1 MLEPERRCSKSS
13 GCLLV
18 DQAAAVVYCTVMG
31 TKKTSTAKKPKTTAA
46 SPAKSNP
53 AKKSSVKASVTSL
66 VASAT
71 AVPKPLKLTGRGRT
85 VSSKTVYQGNVFWVT
100 RDEVEEPGGVKAT
113 RDVIRHNGSVV
124 VLAVDTETNPKD
136 PGILLIRQ
144 YRHAAVKLMLELPA
158 GRIEPGEKLIPAAR
172 RELIEETGYRA
183 KRWSHHCNYY
193 ASPGFLTETMTILL
207 AEGLSQGEAA
217 PEDDEKIELHMTP
230 LSEVLRLIRAGK
242 IEDGK
247 TLIGVLLYDDLWR
260 SKSAQG

>member
-1 MLEPERRCSKSS
+1 
-13 GCLLV
+13 
-18 DQAAAVVYCTVMG
+18 MG
-31 TKKTSTAKKPKTTAA
+31 TKKTSTEKKPRAA
-46 SPAKSNP
+46 APSPAKSS
-53 AKKSSVKASVTSL
+53 ASKKSPAAAISSL
-66 VASAT
+66 QSAAAVA
-71 AVPKPLKLTGRGRT
+71 PKPVKLTGRGKT
-85 VSSKTVYQGNVFWVT
+85 VSSKTVFQGNVFWVT

-144 YRHAAVKLMLELPA
+144 YRHAAGKLMLELPA
-158 GRIEPGEKLIPAAR
+158 GRIEPGEKVIPAGK

-183 KRWSHHCNYY
+183 RRWSHHCNYY

-207 AEGLSQGEAA
+207 AEGLTQGEAA
-217 PEDDEKIELHMTP
+217 PEEDEKIELHMTP

-247 TLIGVLLYDDLWR
+247 TLIGVLIYDDLWR
-260 SKSAQG
+260 SRAEQR

>member
-1 MLEPERRCSKSS
+1 MLERGRRCSKSS
-13 GCLLV
+13 GSLLV
-18 DQAAAVVYCTVMG
+18 DRARRVVYCTVMG
-31 TKKTSTAKKPKTTAA
+31 TKKTSTAKKTKSPSPPPAN
-46 SPAKSNP
+46 SGPAKTVP
-53 AKKSSVKASVTSL
+53 ANAAATKA
-66 VASAT
+66 
-71 AVPKPLKLTGRGRT
+71 PKPVKLTGRGRT

-124 VLAVDTETNPKD
+124 ILAVDTETNPKD

-144 YRHAAVKLMLELPA
+144 YRHAAGKLMLELPA
-158 GRIEPGEKLIPAAR
+158 GRIEPGEKLIPAGK

-207 AEGLSQGEAA
+207 AEGLTLGEAA
-217 PEDDEKIELHMTP
+217 PEEDEKIELHMTP

-247 TLIGVLLYDDLWR
+247 TLIGVLIYDDQWR
-260 SKSAQG
+260 SKSVQS

>member
-1 MLEPERRCSKSS
+1 MTTTKRKNATKSAS
-13 GCLLV
+13 LS
-18 DQAAAVVYCTVMG
+18 
-31 TKKTSTAKKPKTTAA
+31 KKTVAAKKAVA
-46 SPAKSNP
+46 
-53 AKKSSVKASVTSL
+53 AKKTIA
-66 VASAT
+66 VAA
-71 AVPKPLKLTGRGRT
+71 KPLKLSGRGRT

-144 YRHAAVKLMLELPA
+144 YRHAAGKLLFELPA
-158 GRIEPGEKLIPAAR
+158 GRIEPGEKLLPAGK

-183 KRWSHHCNYY
+183 KRWSKHATYY

-207 AEGLSQGEAA
+207 AEGLTLGEAS
-217 PEDDEKIELHMTP
+217 PEEDEKIELHMTP
-230 LSEVLRLIRAGK
+230 LSEVMRMIHAGK

-247 TLIGVLLYDDLWR
+247 TLIGVMLYDSLWR
-260 SKSAQG
+260 SGRG

>member
-1 MLEPERRCSKSS
+1 
-13 GCLLV
+13 
-18 DQAAAVVYCTVMG
+18 MG
-31 TKKTSTAKKPKTTAA
+31 TQKTSTSKKSTKTSSA
-46 SPAKSNP
+46 PAKSSP
-53 AKKSSVKASVTSL
+53 AKKSSAKTSVASL
-66 VASAT
+66 VASA
-71 AVPKPLKLTGRGRT
+71 AAAPKPAKLTGRGRT

-124 VLAVDTETNPKD
+124 ILAVDTETNPND

-144 YRHAAVKLMLELPA
+144 YRHAAGKLMLELPA
-158 GRIEPGEKLIPAAR
+158 GRIEPGEKLIPAGK

-207 AEGLSQGEAA
+207 AEGLTQGEAA

-247 TLIGVLLYDDLWR
+247 TLIGVLIYDDLWR
-260 SKSAQG
+260 SKSAQR